1 VVMYIFI
8 IMIISKI
15 FSFIYDG
22 YTTIAVISFFLG
34 IAFVIGLYVLQKV
47 RKNQLDYNL

>member
-1 VVMYIFI
+1 MT
-8 IMIISKI
+8 ISKI

-22 YTTIAVISFFLG
+22 YTATGFATFIIG
-34 IAFVIGLYVLQKV
+34 IAFAIGLYVVQKA